1 MLASQT
7 EEHVNALMEAKLA
20 RPEMSRE
27 ELKANLDRLR
37 SQTR

>member
-1 MLASQT
+1 
-7 EEHVNALMEAKLA
+7 MEAKLA